1 MSGCPVK
8 HSKPAAATSSG
19 CPVKHSPPPSS
30 SSGCPVKHSSSD
42 KNDQQQQQY
51 NVYSQPIDP
60 KNQMPAVANQLPS
73 PQQTEALSTERVKS
87 TIPKVS
93 TVLSVHISG
102 LLTAKQAKT
111 CDSPKP
117 PSDMYFQ
124 GGADEGTTWTY
135 PSPQMFYNALA
146 RKQKLGSTQEADI
159 ESVVALHNNMNERTW
174 NKVLEWEEVLCGN
187 EEKPKLLEIHGTTQ

>member
-1 MSGCPVK
+1 VISHNKAPYPSRKSAGKTKVETDFMGSSSSKPKETTTEGGAVSACPIK

-73 PQQTEALSTERVKS
+73 PQQKEVLSTERVKS

-93 TVLSVHISG
+93 NMLSI
-102 LLTAKQAKT
+102 
-111 CDSPKP
+111 
-117 PSDMYFQ
+117 
-124 GGADEGTTWTY
+124 
-135 PSPQMFYNALA
+135 
-146 RKQKLGSTQEADI
+146 R
-159 ESVVALHNNMNERTW
+159 
-174 NKVLEWEEVLCGN
+174 
-187 EEKPKLLEIHGTTQ
+187 